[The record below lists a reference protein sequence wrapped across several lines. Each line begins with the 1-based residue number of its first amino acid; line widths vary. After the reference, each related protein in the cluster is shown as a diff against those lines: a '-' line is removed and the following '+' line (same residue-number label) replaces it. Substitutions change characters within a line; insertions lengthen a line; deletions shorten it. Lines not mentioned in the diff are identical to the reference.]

1 MVQSQVLT
9 YLLIDK
15 PINSVYKTYMTIQKL
30 WTCEELT
37 ALGLGNR
44 VTLWKYVRDG
54 VFPKP
59 VKLGGTSN
67 SPNRW
72 LDEDIKNYFKEL
84 QRRTT
89 R

>member
-37 ALGLGNR
+37 ELGLGNR
-44 VTLWKYVRDG
+44 VTIWKRVRDG

-59 VKLGGTSN
+59 VKLSN
-67 SPNRW
+67 SITSPNRW

>member
-1 MVQSQVLT
+1 
-9 YLLIDK
+9 
-15 PINSVYKTYMTIQKL
+15 MTIQKL

-44 VTLWKYVRDG
+44 TTLWKYVRDG

-84 QRRTT
+84 QRKAT